1 MENVFLDNVSLRCVC
16 IDDDIKDFSF
26 NHWQN
31 VSLSCRVVSIIVV
44 DVEIFRCFKPVLS
57 TFTHAQR
64 EILQSRKEK
73 LSSSGFSFVRGYF
86 FRCLQRRENYN
97 FKINK
102 TVERNVEENPRR
114 FSQSMKKNFKVFL
127 AMCFSFSPSR
137 YVVQSG
143 KCVSV

>member
-1 MENVFLDNVSLRCVC
+1 MSRSDVFAQMTTSKIFL
-16 IDDDIKDFSF
+16 IIIGKMFHF
-26 NHWQN
+26 
-31 VSLSCRVVSIIVV
+31 RVGLLASSSSTS
-44 DVEIFRCFKPVLS
+44 IFRCFKPVLS

-127 AMCFSFSPSR
+127 AMCFQFFSFSLRCAKRKMCFSMNF
-137 YVVQSG
+137 SF
-143 KCVSV
+143 